1 MTDKTQDNTKAAA
14 AAAGLMELEP
24 IARDIAGRVKAIA
37 KAEGKADEHR
47 LAAALRLAE
56 AEKIAAATGIDL
68 KRWVQELTPLA
79 WETARKLLAVGKA
92 DNPQEALAAMR
103 KGDAERQ
110 QESRKRKASGIRG
123 RSRSR
128 TAATGEGEDAG
139 EGSGQRVG
147 PFTEA
152 CELLETMPK
161 RTAEEVIRACAP
173 KLDLA
178 VMSKAEADKAK
189 AAATPAGDAPAA
201 MAAYKALMPA
211 ARHEFC
217 LYVMRDCNIK
227 AAGKPELK
235 PGDEGNVPDFMKRTG
250 ETPAAQPSA

>member
-56 AEKIAAATGIDL
+56 AEKIAAATGVDL

-92 DNPQEALAAMR
+92 DNPTEALAAMR

-110 QESRKRKASGIRG
+110 QKSRKRKVTGIRG
-123 RSRSR
+123 RSR
-128 TAATGEGEDAG
+128 TAATGAG
-139 EGSGQRVG
+139 AAAGDGSGQRVG

-201 MAAYKALMPA
+201 MAAYKALTPA

-235 PGDEGNVPDFMKRTG
+235 PGDEGDIPLHLRRTA
-250 ETPAAQPSA
+250 EPPAAQPSA

>member
-1 MTDKTQDNTKAAA
+1 MTDKTQDSTKAAA
-14 AAAGLMELEP
+14 AAAGLIELEP
-24 IARDIAGRVKAIA
+24 IARDLVGRVKAIA

-47 LAAALRLAE
+47 LAAALQLAA
-56 AEKIAAATGIDL
+56 AEKIAAATGVDL
-68 KRWVQELTPLA
+68 KRWTQEHTPLA

-103 KGDAERQ
+103 AADAARQ
-110 QESRKRKASGIRG
+110 QESRTKRKASGIRG
-123 RSRSR
+123 KSKSK
-128 TAATGEGEDAG
+128 GEGEDADDDTG
-139 EGSGQRVG
+139 KTEKVG
-147 PFTEA
+147 PFTAA
-152 CELLETMPK
+152 CEMLETMPK
-161 RTAEEVIRACAP
+161 RTAEQVLRACAP

-201 MAAYKALMPA
+201 MAAYKALTPA

-235 PGDEGNVPDFMKRTG
+235 PGDEGDVPGFMKR
-250 ETPAAQPSA
+250 EAPAAQPSA